1 LGYVS
6 PVKIVHEMYFYVLDA
21 GTLNRTHWTDVWR
34 FR

>member
-1 LGYVS
+1 
-6 PVKIVHEMYFYVLDA
+6 MYFYVLDA